1 MQFLPFFPQDPPC
14 SATIGDLCSNPGIV
28 EQPLACE
35 EDLLASPIAGG
46 REKHGGAE
54 IGAEE
59 VYGNLK
65 QCSRESADQSENSSP
80 LPSNVIEKMKMTI
93 KPLSTIERAIS
104 SSKSKFSTFRKV
116 NLTFFKKISQ
126 NTEEVQDE
134 QHRKCVCE
142 CEEVQNNE
150 IQPAEIPWTFKQN
163 LKEQHFAVAGK
174 QLLNREEH
182 LFSVKQDGVGSS
194 KSLMEEEEDNKESLR
209 KDFEE
214 LLEEVWLT
222 MENSFEVQTDNE
234 KEALKQAVLVI
245 QQEEEQ
251 DRRWEGVAEKER
263 PPWRPRCCRR
273 THDSLLQNMVQRRM
287 EEAKLDSNTDIKS
300 SIQKEITGKG
310 KQLKEDLLHI
320 AEHVRSCYP
329 GENVCQLY
337 AKLYHQ
343 EFCAT
348 LREIADYGLSDA
360 DCSHVLQWVNIHYPS
375 ILRRKELKGVI
386 EYEQLEALLPA
397 NMLEPLQE
405 QCLTQIEDTL
415 QTWCQNVLR
424 KKKADP
430 ELRDGCY
437 FSPLATDVIN
447 CVHGGITSAQK
458 VLGSYSES
466 QRITHQ
472 IKEFLIYYQD
482 YLKNVTESNQGN
494 IDAVLKANLL
504 CVRQLREYI
513 TTNQE
518 LFPAHIKSDCMSLLV
533 SIKELCHGYFT
544 KSVHKD
550 LKGMYAKL
558 GTSEWL
564 KHSEHVCGELLEG
577 VDTHIQKLIDLDKT
591 CLQDMLSHLHKEVLA
606 EYVRTLMKK
615 KIKLGDEK
623 IQQQAVEA
631 LCDNNQRIHTLFIEA
646 GSNLYDLKDILPIL
660 AELLTIKDPQFIE
673 LELVNLSKSY
683 PDFSEA
689 HVCAWLHLR
698 ATLSTSEL
706 RMIKKTFS
714 ELREPNTPKE
724 TDYQEQ
730 DLLYSSR
737 DFFSKVLVK

>member
-1 MQFLPFFPQDPPC
+1 M
-14 SATIGDLCSNPGIV
+14 IGDLYANPGTAK
-28 EQPLACE
+28 QPLACE
-35 EDLLASPIAGG
+35 EDLLARGEAGCIKED
-46 REKHGGAE
+46 RT
-54 IGAEE
+54 
-59 VYGNLK
+59 
-65 QCSRESADQSENSSP
+65 SRQLRLSRG
-80 LPSNVIEKMKMTI
+80 EKMKMTI

-104 SSKSKFSTFRKV
+104 SSKSKFSTFQKV
-116 NLTFFKKISQ
+116 NLPFFKKNLQ
-126 NTEEVQDE
+126 KTEEVQDE

-142 CEEVQNNE
+142 CEEVQND
-150 IQPAEIPWTFKQN
+150 IQPAEIPLTFKQN

-174 QLLNREEH
+174 QLINREER

-194 KSLMEEEEDNKESLR
+194 KSLMEEEEDYEERLK

-222 MENSFEVQTDNE
+222 VKNSFEVQTENE

-251 DRRWEGVAEKER
+251 DRRWEGVAGKEC
-263 PPWRPRCCRR
+263 PPWRPRCCRQ

-300 SIQKEITGKG
+300 SIQKEIIGKG
-310 KQLKEDLLHI
+310 KQLKVDLLHI

-348 LREIADYGLSDA
+348 LREIADYGLSDS
-360 DCSHVLQWVNIHYPS
+360 DCSHVLQWVNIYYPS
-375 ILRRKELKGVI
+375 ILRCKELKGVI
-386 EYEQLEALLPA
+386 EYEQLEALLPS
-397 NMLEPLQE
+397 NMLEPLEE

-415 QTWCQNVLR
+415 QTWCLNIL
-424 KKKADP
+424 KEEKAEP

-437 FSPLATDVIN
+437 FSCLATDVIK
-447 CVHGGITSAQK
+447 CVHGVITSAQK
-458 VLGSYSES
+458 VLGSCSKS

-472 IKEFLIYYQD
+472 IKEFLISYQD
-482 YLKNVTESNQGN
+482 YLKSMIESYQGN

-504 CVRQLREYI
+504 CIRQLREYI

-518 LFPAHIKSDCMSLLV
+518 LFPAHLKSDCVSLLV
-533 SIKELCHGYFT
+533 SIKELCHGYFI

-550 LKGMYAKL
+550 LKGTYAKL
-558 GTSEWL
+558 GTSEWI

-577 VDTHIQKLIDLDKT
+577 VDTHIQKLTDLDKT

-646 GSNLYDLKDILPIL
+646 GSNLYDLKDVLPRL

-689 HVCAWLHLR
+689 HVCAWLHLM
-698 ATLSTSEL
+698 ANLSTSEL
-706 RMIKKTFS
+706 KMIKKTFS
-714 ELREPNTPKE
+714 ELWEPNTPKATE
-724 TDYQEQ
+724 NQEQ
-730 DLLYSSR
+730 DPLYSSR
-737 DFFSKVLVK
+737 DFFSKVLV

>member
-1 MQFLPFFPQDPPC
+1 MAESEDNKCQD
-14 SATIGDLCSNPGIV
+14 TGL
-28 EQPLACE
+28 QK
-35 EDLLASPIAGG
+35 SPT
-46 REKHGGAE
+46 
-54 IGAEE
+54 
-59 VYGNLK
+59 
-65 QCSRESADQSENSSP
+65 SENRSKKMLVPTFSILLDKKKRTQKEDCKTDGTCP
-80 LPSNVIEKMKMTI
+80 TSNMEPPDTPRKMTVELPSAEDR
-93 KPLSTIERAIS
+93 LIS
-104 SSKSKFSTFRKV
+104 SIKSKFKKKFPKV
-116 NLTFFKKISQ
+116 NLPFKKNSQ
-126 NTEEVQDE
+126 Q
-134 QHRKCVCE
+134 QS
-142 CEEVQNNE
+142 NN
-150 IQPAEIPWTFKQN
+150 IQPAEIPLTFEQS
-163 LKEQHFAVAGK
+163 LKEQHFLVAGK
-174 QLLNREEH
+174 QLINREEH

-194 KSLMEEEEDNKESLR
+194 KNLVEEEEDNEESLR

-214 LLEEVWLT
+214 LLEEVWLKV
-222 MENSFEVQTDNE
+222 ENSFKVQTENE

-263 PPWRPRCCRR
+263 PPWRPRCYRR
-273 THDSLLQNMVQRRM
+273 THDSQLQKMVQRRM
-287 EEAKLDSNTDIKS
+287 EEAKLDSNTDTKS
-300 SIQKEITGKG
+300 SIQKEIIGKG
-310 KQLKEDLLHI
+310 KQIKEDLLHI

-329 GENVCQLY
+329 EENVCQLY

-375 ILRRKELKGVI
+375 ILRCRELIGVI
-386 EYEQLEALLPA
+386 EYEQLTALLPEY
-397 NMLEPLQE
+397 MLKPLEE

-415 QTWCQNVLR
+415 QTWCQNIL
-424 KKKADP
+424 KEEKAEP
-430 ELRDGCY
+430 ELRDGCF
-437 FSPLATDVIN
+437 FSPLAIDVIE
-447 CVHGGITSAQK
+447 CVHGAITSAQK
-458 VLGSYSES
+458 VLGSCSES

-472 IKEFLIYYQD
+472 IKEFLISYQD

-494 IDAVLKANLL
+494 TDAVLKANLL
-504 CVRQLREYI
+504 CIRQLREYI
-513 TTNQE
+513 TMNQE
-518 LFPAHIKSDCMSLLV
+518 LFPAHLKSDCMSLLV
-533 SIKELCHGYFT
+533 SIRELCHGYFT

-577 VDTHIQKLIDLDKT
+577 VDTHIQKLTNLDKT

-615 KIKLGDEK
+615 KIKLGK
-623 IQQQAVEA
+623 ANIQQAAEA
-631 LCDNNQRIHTLFIEA
+631 LRDNNQRIHTLFIEA
-646 GSNLYDLKDILPIL
+646 GSRIDDLKDVLESL
-660 AELLTIKDPQFIE
+660 TDLLTLKDLHTIE

-698 ATLSTSEL
+698 PTLSTSEL
-706 RMIKKTFS
+706 RMIKETFS
-714 ELREPNTPKE
+714 ELQEPTTPEE
-724 TDYQEQ
+724 TDNQEQ

-737 DFFSKVLVK
+737 DFFSKVFMRCTAQPSFSHMLSCI